1 MKLTNLLTGHRVCY
15 RNSHT
20 GKIVSATVLDIIRN
34 EWLIV
39 RVPHME
45 LPVPVP
51 AERVLYREF
60 PRGASPA
67 NS

>member
-15 RNSHT
+15 KHSQS
-20 GKIVSATVLDIIRN
+20 GQVVSATVVDIIRN

-39 RVPHME
+39 RTPN
-45 LPVPVP
+45 LSIPVPVP
-51 AERVLYREF
+51 AHRVLYREF